1 MVAFAFLSTRT
12 KSLPEHGVFKLNE
25 EKLVGSVEHIEAVLL
40 LKSKETTVEENSQL
54 PRYVV
59 LRKNAP
65 DAEDPNNIFALFH
78 PLLEAYKY
86 EG

>member
-1 MVAFAFLSTRT
+1 MV
-12 KSLPEHGVFKLNE
+12 
-25 EKLVGSVEHIEAVLL
+25 VGSVEHIEVVLL
-40 LKSKETTVEENSQL
+40 VKTKETSAEENGQL

-65 DAEDPNNIFALFH
+65 DAEKPTNTFALFH

-86 EG
+86 G